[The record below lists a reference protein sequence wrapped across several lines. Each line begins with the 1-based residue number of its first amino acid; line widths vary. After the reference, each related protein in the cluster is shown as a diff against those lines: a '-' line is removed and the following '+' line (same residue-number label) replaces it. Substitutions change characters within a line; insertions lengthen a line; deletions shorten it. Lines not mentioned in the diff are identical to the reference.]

1 MSSETTLERAI
12 KDANDGKLNAALAS
26 VRFLIKRKPQD
37 LDAVQIF
44 GMLLVRAG
52 EMQQAIY
59 HLGKAVATAPN
70 VTAYRNNYANA
81 LMQSGRAAE
90 AVDQLRKVIDIDP
103 NYLLG
108 YLNMIL
114 ACAAVGDSLGG
125 IEAGRRGLELRPDWP
140 ELSRNLAS
148 VLKDAGRVE
157 EAIAEYQRAVAKA
170 PKDAGLRSS
179 SLLSLNYP
187 DFPVEFVS
195 QAHRDYAQCVRTCY
209 SPARTDPSPDRPLR
223 IGVLSGDMRTHSVAY
238 FAESFMRNR
247 PQGCTLTIFA
257 TDVARVGDEMRE
269 HIRSMSDQ
277 WVDAIGMG
285 DEALDQAI
293 RSRNIDVLVE
303 LGGHTSGGQLPA
315 LDFSPA
321 PVIVSAIGYPNTTGH
336 PAVGWRVVDSIT
348 DGSESDALCT
358 ERLLRIDPCFLCYSP
373 PKNAPEPAMPAAD
386 GPIIFGSF
394 NLAAKITP
402 RSVALWAGALNSVLN
417 SRLLLKSKAIA
428 DPGSREFFLER
439 LASNGIASDRVDI
452 VAYTNGL
459 QNHWNLYSRVHVALD
474 TTPYNGTTTTCEAL
488 WMGVPL
494 VAIEGD
500 RHSARVSTSI
510 LHAAGHKEWVAKS
523 PEDFAAIAS
532 GLATDRDCLQT
543 LRFGLRSALKASVL
557 CDQVAYADRF
567 HAALRNAW
575 RSWCASSK

>member
-103 NYLLG
+103 NYLFG
-108 YLNMIL
+108 YLNMIQ

-209 SPARTDPSPDRPLR
+209 SPSRTDPSPDRPLR
-223 IGVLSGDMRTHSVAY
+223 
-238 FAESFMRNR
+238 
-247 PQGCTLTIFA
+247 
-257 TDVARVGDEMRE
+257 
-269 HIRSMSDQ
+269 
-277 WVDAIGMG
+277 
-285 DEALDQAI
+285 
-293 RSRNIDVLVE
+293 
-303 LGGHTSGGQLPA
+303 
-315 LDFSPA
+315 
-321 PVIVSAIGYPNTTGH
+321 
-336 PAVGWRVVDSIT
+336 
-348 DGSESDALCT
+348 
-358 ERLLRIDPCFLCYSP
+358 
-373 PKNAPEPAMPAAD
+373 
-386 GPIIFGSF
+386 
-394 NLAAKITP
+394 
-402 RSVALWAGALNSVLN
+402 
-417 SRLLLKSKAIA
+417 
-428 DPGSREFFLER
+428 
-439 LASNGIASDRVDI
+439 
-452 VAYTNGL
+452 
-459 QNHWNLYSRVHVALD
+459 
-474 TTPYNGTTTTCEAL
+474 
-488 WMGVPL
+488 
-494 VAIEGD
+494 
-500 RHSARVSTSI
+500 
-510 LHAAGHKEWVAKS
+510 
-523 PEDFAAIAS
+523 
-532 GLATDRDCLQT
+532 
-543 LRFGLRSALKASVL
+543 
-557 CDQVAYADRF
+557 
-567 HAALRNAW
+567 
-575 RSWCASSK
+575 